1 MVCLSEIKLNTTRGI
16 SMRVCRKGGGGG
28 FTPEEK
34 EEGRR
39 GRGMVRR
46 GKIQFRLMDLK
57 TGK

>member
-1 MVCLSEIKLNTTRGI
+1 MKNCLQLIHSRAVGRSENP
-16 SMRVCRKGGGGG
+16 KGGGEG

-34 EEGRR
+34 EEGMR